1 MRGQDEG
8 VEPADDVEAVDVD
21 TDVEGDPELDELKST
36 RTTLFTLFL
45 ILAIAAWQFFGAE
58 AFPREARRGPQLV
71 AWVMAALILL
81 GLLQVIPKLVGLA
94 REGRLGKGVVGP
106 KDLTNAWTRTF
117 VAVLV
122 FVLLLPVL
130 GFLPSA
136 ILMLAGLSYA
146 LTPSHEAASPRARLT
161 GAALYGVVSAV
172 VVWVAFVQVLG
183 LRLPPI
189 PFL

>member
-1 MRGQDEG
+1 MRGQDEAP
-8 VEPADDVEAVDVD
+8 EPTTDVD
-21 TDVEGDPELDELKST
+21 TDDDHERDALKST
-36 RTTLFTLFL
+36 RTTLFTLLF
-45 ILAIAAWQFFGAE
+45 ILAVAVLQYVGAE
-58 AFPREARRGPQLV
+58 AFPSEARRGPRLV
-71 AWVMAALILL
+71 AWVMAGLIVL
-81 GLLQVIPKLVGLA
+81 GLLQVIPKLVALF
-94 REGRLGKGVVGP
+94 REGRLGKAVVGP

-136 ILMLAGLSYA
+136 VLMLAGLSYA
-146 LTPSHEAASPRARLT
+146 LTPAQEAGPRRERLI
-161 GAALYGVVSAV
+161 AATVYGVVSAV
-172 VVWVAFVQVLG
+172 LVWVAFVQVLG